1 MIKLGIADDNKQFCE
16 ALKKLIHTEK
26 DIEIILEADNGR
38 DLIEKLKDV
47 QPDIVLM
54 DIRMPL
60 MNGIEASLILS
71 QLYPSIK
78 IIAFSQYD
86 QEENIIEMNIH
97 GIKSFI
103 GKDDESEELFKAI
116 RIVYSGG
123 VYMTDRAAKIVQKYL
138 SRIVGVQHSK
148 VNLPAIS
155 ESERKLLKDIVNG
168 LSSSEIGKTMGKS
181 HRTVED
187 MREKIYRKFNVDN
200 KEQLIAIVARHNLV

>member
-1 MIKLGIADDNKQFCE
+1 
-16 ALKKLIHTEK
+16 
-26 DIEIILEADNGR
+26 
-38 DLIEKLKDV
+38 
-47 QPDIVLM
+47 M

-103 GKDDESEELFKAI
+103 GKEDNPDELFKAI

-123 VYMTDRAAKIVQKYL
+123 VYMTDRAAKIVQNYL
-138 SRIVGVQHSK
+138 SRIGGVQNSK
-148 VNLPAIS
+148 VNLPEITD
-155 ESERKLLKDIVNG
+155 SERKLIKDIVNG
-168 LSSSEIGKTMGKS
+168 LSSSEIGRSIGKS

-187 MREKIYRKFNVDN
+187 MREKVYRKFNVN
-200 KEQLIAIVARHNLV
+200 SKEQLIAIVSRHNLV

>member
-1 MIKLGIADDNKQFCE
+1 
-16 ALKKLIHTEK
+16 
-26 DIEIILEADNGR
+26 
-38 DLIEKLKDV
+38 
-47 QPDIVLM
+47 
-54 DIRMPL
+54 

-97 GIKSFI
+97 GVKSFI
-103 GKDDESEELFKAI
+103 GKEDDHEELFKAI

-138 SRIVGVQHSK
+138 SRIGGVQHSK

-155 ESERKLLKDIVNG
+155 ESERKLIKDIVKG
-168 LSSSEIGKTMGKS
+168 LSSSDIGKTIGKS

-187 MREKIYRKFNVDN
+187 MREKIYRKFKVEN
-200 KEQLIAIVARHNLV
+200 KEQLIALVSKANLV